1 MGVNIQHA
9 KAKVIVKVMEP
20 VNATNII
27 MDPTVTR
34 IAIPQQHQRQR
45 IM

>member
-1 MGVNIQHA
+1 MLLLPA

-27 MDPTVTR
+27 MDLLVTVSY
-34 IAIPQQHQRQR
+34 
-45 IM
+45 